1 MNYYIIKT
9 YLGKYK
15 LYFLILRYFPLNLII
30 WLNNKLFYFIFI
42 FSKREDLLKELEEGY
57 ILKLNK
63 EKERQKIDKEKF
75 SILEEE
81 KKLLEKKFNKI
92 NGKNHDGIFF

>member
-1 MNYYIIKT
+1 
-9 YLGKYK
+9 
-15 LYFLILRYFPLNLII
+15 
-30 WLNNKLFYFIFI
+30 
-42 FSKREDLLKELEEGY
+42 
-57 ILKLNK
+57 LNK